1 MNQISAKIAI
11 AFGLILPFLETV
23 RRWQEPFYLLNII
36 DDYLLGLI
44 LVVSGYLALQKSRKY
59 QALLVGAWGIAIGGF
74 YYSLV
79 SSYEAL
85 FLPRAMIGFSIE
97 LILTFKAS
105 LATIVV
111 ACFWHSLVVVDRS

>member
-11 AFGLILPFLETV
+11 IFGFVLPLLETI
-23 RRWQEPFYLLNII
+23 RRWYEPFYLFNLL
-36 DDYLLGLI
+36 DDYLLGII
-44 LVVSGYLALQKSRKY
+44 LVISGYLTLRQPRKY

-74 YYSLV
+74 YYSLI

-85 FLPRAMIGFSIE
+85 FLARSATGFSIE
-97 LILTFKAS
+97 LILTIKVC

-111 ACFWHSLVVVDRS
+111 GCFWHSLSVHRS